1 MEDIRARMKE
11 EMAERKKRKLERRAQ
26 GEIDE
31 RMVDDDDFDL
41 NLKVVDFSQVDHGM
55 GNKRFTSRFSF
66 IAKDSMGKL
75 DKRWDAGDAN
85 DGGDFWKTEGPS
97 AAELAKAEKDAKR
110 EAKKEERRKVK
121 EEARANEEA
130 REEQVAH
137 QEDDKK
143 KKKKVA
149 LAVTNQHCALPQS
162 YVLRHYVAYSAA
174 MGSGSSCVPG
184 KEG

>member
-26 GEIDE
+26 GEMDE

-66 IAKDSMGKL
+66 ISKDGKGKL

-130 REEQVAH
+130 REEQ
-137 QEDDKK
+137 
-143 KKKKVA
+143 KKVA